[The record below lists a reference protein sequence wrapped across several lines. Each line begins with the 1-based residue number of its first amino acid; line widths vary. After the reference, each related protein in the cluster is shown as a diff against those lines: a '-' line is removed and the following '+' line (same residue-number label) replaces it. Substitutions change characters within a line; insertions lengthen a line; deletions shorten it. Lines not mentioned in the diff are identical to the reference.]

1 MGCKLK
7 EKTGKKKDRK
17 FKTNW
22 KIYNLAM
29 KHEDE
34 WFIQHAKEIIKKRPE
49 PWERGTMGQPQKHPP
64 KSQVLALLLKS
75 KHQKTYRELESFLR
89 EDGRYKTLGFTSPPG
104 KSTLQEAMD
113 KMPEGY
119 LEGLESELATVLK
132 KQNNIY

>member
-1 MGCKLK
+1 MGCKQK
-7 EKTGKKKDRK
+7 EKADKKKDRK

-34 WFIQHAKEIIKKRPE
+34 WFIQNAKKIIKRMPE

-64 KSQVLALLLKS
+64 KSLALALLLKS

-89 EDGRYKTLGFTSPPG
+89 EDARYKTLGFTSSPG
-104 KSTLQEAMD
+104 KSTLQEAMV
-113 KMPEGY
+113 KVPEGY
-119 LEGLESELATVLK
+119 LKELESELATVLK
-132 KQNNIY
+132 KQNSIY